1 MPHSPCVERY
11 DLEDK
16 IEILGKEYMKE
27 LAEKIKPY
35 LKLLRVGNLA
45 FLAVLLYVMEKWV
58 AVPLLHVEK
67 FQEQMPWWVL
77 LLLILSTIFIAA
89 GGYVINDYFDVKID
103 RINRPDDM
111 VVTRVISRE
120 GAMQWF
126 YVLTALGIAS
136 GLAVAWWARSW
147 NLLFIYIVIPGLLWF
162 YSASYKR
169 MLLVGNLIVAFIS
182 ALVPLLVAL
191 VNADYLHHLY
201 KDTLAYTP
209 IINELYVWLGGFA
222 LFSFLLTWA
231 REVVKDIEDIEG
243 DREMECRTMPIV
255 WGEKVSKAVVTTL
268 VVVTMALI
276 GYIAWFVLP
285 FPMQWST
292 LTGRFVT
299 FGLLVPLACV
309 LVLLWYARS
318 NRELHTVQQVIK
330 FVMFLG
336 TMFGYVIYVNL
347 MS

>member
-1 MPHSPCVERY
+1 
-11 DLEDK
+11 
-16 IEILGKEYMKE
+16 MKA

-58 AVPLLHVEK
+58 AVPLLHIEK

-77 LLLILSTIFIAA
+77 LLLILSTICIAA

-111 VVTRVISRE
+111 VVTCVISRE

-126 YVLTALGIAS
+126 YVLTAIGIAS
-136 GLAVAWWARSW
+136 GLAVSWWARSW

-182 ALVPLLVAL
+182 AIVPLLVAL

-201 KDTLAYTP
+201 KDNLAYTP
-209 IINELYVWLGGFA
+209 IVNELYVWLSGFA

-268 VVVTMALI
+268 VVVTMALV
-276 GYIAWFVLP
+276 GYLAWFVLP
-285 FPMQWST
+285 FPMEWST
-292 LTGRFVT
+292 LTGRFVI
-299 FGLLVPLACV
+299 FGLMVPMVCV
-309 LVLLWYARS
+309 LVLLWHARS

>member
-1 MPHSPCVERY
+1 
-11 DLEDK
+11 
-16 IEILGKEYMKE
+16 MKA

-35 LKLLRVGNLA
+35 LQLLRIGNLA
-45 FLAVLLYVMEKWV
+45 FLAALLYVMEKWV
-58 AVPLLHVEK
+58 AVPLLHLEK

-77 LLLILSTIFIAA
+77 LLLIVSIICVAA

-103 RINRPDDM
+103 RINRPDDL

-120 GAMQWF
+120 ATMRWF
-126 YVLTALGIAS
+126 QVLTAIGIVA

-182 ALVPLLVAL
+182 ALVPLLVAII
-191 VNADYLHHLY
+191 NADHLKHLY
-201 KDTLAYTP
+201 HDALAYTP
-209 IINELYVWLGGFA
+209 IVGQLYVWLGGFA

-231 REVVKDIEDIEG
+231 REIVKDIEDVEG

-255 WGEKVSKAVVTTL
+255 WGEIASKVVVTLL
-268 VVVTMALI
+268 VIATMALI

-285 FPMQWST
+285 FSMDWST
-292 LTGRFVT
+292 LTCRFVI
-299 FGLLVPLACV
+299 FGLMVPMVCV
-309 LVLLWYARS
+309 LILLWFARS
-318 NRELHTVQQVIK
+318 KRELHSVQQVLK
-330 FVMFLG
+330 FIMFLG
-336 TMFGYVIYVNL
+336 TMFSYVIYTNL
-347 MS
+347 MA